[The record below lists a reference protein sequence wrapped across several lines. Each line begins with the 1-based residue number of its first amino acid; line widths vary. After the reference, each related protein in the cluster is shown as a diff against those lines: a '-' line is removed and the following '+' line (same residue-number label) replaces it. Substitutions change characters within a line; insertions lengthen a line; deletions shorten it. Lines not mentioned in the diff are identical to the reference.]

1 MTRHPKIKKKRSYS
15 GYGMNSVT
23 KMKITAHFFT
33 FRYVFFLFVVCRP
46 NLDLKLYRIVN
57 ILVDTTNFFKIFR
70 AFRDANMHRGR
81 GLSALVFSL

>member
-1 MTRHPKIKKKRSYS
+1 
-15 GYGMNSVT
+15 MNSVT

-57 ILVDTTNFFKIFR
+57 ILVDRTKKNTNFSELLGMRTCI
-70 AFRDANMHRGR
+70 G
-81 GLSALVFSL
+81 GGV